1 MIRGAV
7 FDLDGVLLDSMAV
20 WNDLGA
26 RYLLKQG
33 IQPQSGLRDILF
45 SMSMEQGAEYMKEQ
59 YLLNKTSKEILDGI
73 QEMLQDFYFYEVRAK
88 EGAKELLN
96 FLHEKGIPM
105 TAATSSPREH
115 VTRALKRNGLYDF
128 LKKVDTTS
136 EVGESKHSPLIYRLA
151 AESMGTKRVVIR
163 TADIGGEKAVD
174 CMEILG
180 ENNPVMGYRGIRVS
194 LDKEEMFKTQLRAI
208 LRASVYGNLAIM
220 FPMISSIEEAI
231 AAKNVRPG
239 SVRRAAVA
247 HCNCEERGLLVAEEM
262 KRLLLIPEILVVPA
276 AGVTSMYAN
285 DGGVVLVV

>member
-151 AESMGTKRVVIR
+151 AESMGTKPEETLVFEDSLYALK
-163 TADIGGEKAVD
+163 TAKNAG
-174 CMEILG
+174 
-180 ENNPVMGYRGIRVS
+180 
-194 LDKEEMFKTQLRAI
+194 FRAI
-208 LRASVYGNLAIM
+208 GVYDADG
-220 FPMISSIEEAI
+220 EADQEG
-231 AAKNVRPG
+231 VRETG
-239 SVRRAAVA
+239 ELYLTS
-247 HCNCEERGLLVAEEM
+247 LLDFRQYWM
-262 KRLLLIPEILVVPA
+262 KQ
-276 AGVTSMYAN
+276 
-285 DGGVVLVV
+285 